1 VHRTLG
7 HTRGTPGIFASP
19 VNIAAAITEKIA
31 DPSLPPLCGRLAD
44 ATADYIQTNTER
56 DNMKR
61 HSNVFQ
67 ILIIDDEQALL
78 RSIKKILHST
88 PYRVITT
95 TDTEQALLIMEEEN
109 IDLVLLDYKMPRRN
123 GLSLLE
129 DMVNLYPDVTVIMLS
144 GHGGVQES
152 VQALKLG
159 AADFLEKPCH
169 PSLLCEVLATYYSI
183 YQQRHAPANNEA
195 SAFNFPDLVGESALI
210 QRLKALIVRIAAS
223 EAPVLILGESGT
235 GKELVAKALHHHSSR
250 DKGPFCAVDC
260 AAINENVLESEL
272 FGYEKGAFTGADRAT
287 LGLIRSADKGTLFLD
302 EIGEI
307 SHKMQA
313 KLLRTLQERLV
324 RPVGSVQNFSVDIR
338 IIAATNRDIEQ
349 EIKEGF
355 FRSDLYFRIAAISL
369 KLPPLRER
377 LIDIP
382 LLINHILKK
391 QAHGRVKNIDSEALQ
406 LLTSYAWPGNVRE
419 LENVLRRAL
428 AIAEQETIMP
438 ADLPATIAMEQNAYS
453 HILSLPNDS
462 LLAYE
467 HSAMKNALR
476 KTKNNKR
483 KAANLLGISEATLYR
498 KLKQFNISGHCCLAN
513 ER

>member
-1 VHRTLG
+1 MKAYSDL
-7 HTRGTPGIFASP
+7 F
-19 VNIAAAITEKIA
+19 KI
-31 DPSLPPLCGRLAD
+31 LA
-44 ATADYIQTNTER
+44 
-56 DNMKR
+56 
-61 HSNVFQ
+61 
-67 ILIIDDEQALL
+67 IDDEPILL
-78 RSIKKILHST
+78 RSIKKILSST
-88 PYRVITT
+88 PYRLVTT
-95 TDTEQALLIMEEEN
+95 TDADQALLIMEKEK
-109 IDLVLLDYKMPRRN
+109 IDLVLLDYKMPQRN
-123 GLSLLE
+123 GLSVLE

-152 VQALKLG
+152 VRALKLG

-169 PSLLCEVLATYYSI
+169 PSILCEVLATYYSI
-183 YQQRHAPANNEA
+183 YQQRYSLRNNEA
-195 SAFNFPDLVGESALI
+195 SAFNFPDLVGESPEI

-235 GKELVAKALHHHSSR
+235 GKELVAKALHHHSNR

-307 SHKMQA
+307 SLKMQA

-324 RPVGSVQNFSVDIR
+324 RPVGSVQNYPVDIR
-338 IIAATNRDIEQ
+338 IIAATNRDIEH

-355 FRSDLYFRIAAISL
+355 FRSDLYFRISAIPL
-369 KLPPLRER
+369 QLPPLRER
-377 LIDIP
+377 GLDIP
-382 LLINHILKK
+382 LLINHILKR
-391 QAHGRVKNIDSEALQ
+391 QAKDQVKNIDREAMQ

-428 AIAEQETIMP
+428 AIAEQDTIMP
-438 ADLPATIAMEQNAYS
+438 ADLPATIVMEKNS
-453 HILSLPNDS
+453 CSNILSLPNDS

-467 HSAMKNALR
+467 HSAMKNALK

-483 KAANLLGISEATLYR
+483 KAANILGISEATLYR
-498 KLKQFNISGHCCLAN
+498 KLKQFNFSGDL
-513 ER
+513 EI